1 MKTKAIALLV
11 VVLGIAVGVASAQ
24 STEPL
29 KFRTPFPFVVG
40 DQLMPAGEYT
50 MKVPTV
56 TGTLSFRGGADGD
69 PNAYVNSISVE
80 KLETEDSYR
89 LVFHRYGDRHYLSE
103 IWAPG
108 FKTGRMIIQ
117 QPSELALAK
126 HIEPQH
132 VSLILY

>member
-1 MKTKAIALLV
+1 MKRKAIALLV
-11 VVLGIAVGVASAQ
+11 VMVGIAIGVASAQ
-24 STEPL
+24 STVPL

-50 MKVPTV
+50 MEVPTA
-56 TGTLSFRGGADGD
+56 GATLAFRNNTDG
-69 PNAYVNSISVE
+69 NASAWVNNVPVE

-108 FKTGRMIIQ
+108 FKIGRMIIQ
-117 QPSELALAK
+117 HPSELAVAK

-132 VSLILY
+132 VTLLLY

>member
-11 VVLGIAVGVASAQ
+11 VVLGIAFGVASAQ

-40 DQLMPAGEYT
+40 DQPMPAGEYV
-50 MKVPTV
+50 MQVPTA
-56 TGTLSFRGGADGD
+56 TGTLSFTNRTDG
-69 PNAYVNSISVE
+69 NASAFVTSVSIE

-89 LVFHRYGDRHYLSE
+89 LIFHRYGDRYYLSE
-103 IWAPG
+103 IWVPG

-132 VSLILY
+132 VTLILY